1 MSLQNQIKRDIK
13 NDINE
18 IANVVNNEK
27 VSFEQLKKLHIKM
40 NGKYQTKIE
49 NWGKS
54 MYNWRD
60 RHGFDYNYIGI
71 ESLSEN
77 LYTMKSKLEGYL
89 QDYDLKLTESF
100 KANKPLIYNYNNNE
114 NNNVNSNKIEMKLD
128 FNIIKE
134 TIKNMESL
142 TNEETEETLKRI
154 KELENIYKSNDI
166 RKNKWE
172 KAKKVATW
180 LLDKSVDVAIQ
191 ILPIR
196 NYQINFELM

>member
-1 MSLQNQIKRDIK
+1 MSVHNQVKREIK
-13 NDINE
+13 NDIDE
-18 IANVVNNEK
+18 IETAVKDEK
-27 VSFEQLKKLHIKM
+27 INFEELKKIHIKID
-40 NGKYQTKIE
+40 GKYQSKIE

-54 MYNWRD
+54 MYNWND
-60 RHGFDYNYIGI
+60 RFGFDYNFAGTD
-71 ESLSEN
+71 SLKEN

-114 NNNVNSNKIEMKLD
+114 NANVNSNKIEMKLD

-134 TIKNMESL
+134 NIKNMESL
-142 TNEETEETLKRI
+142 TNEETEEALKRI
-154 KELENIYKSNDI
+154 KELEDIYKSNDK

-191 ILPIR
+191 VLPILSE
-196 NYQINFELM
+196 IIK